1 MKKFM
6 SGFFS
11 FLFLSVVLNGGI
23 MATASAQDQNI
34 WNPMFDEIRMTR
46 KPNNQSVYQDVM
58 TFKFGNTWAPYPF
71 KVNLDNATIALFPK
85 IKGPNDPTGTLE
97 WDQDWKGEIWTADRS
112 VPEVNANLIF
122 TFDKN
127 TETIIIPR
135 DRIYDTTQLIVRLK
149 GLMPDGSEI
158 LYDQFF
164 LSLSTDPG
172 ETGGVVE
179 GGGQIPPDPTI
190 VIQVPCYVSSLAPYS
205 SLVESS
211 GGMIDF
217 LVNTS
222 LDSCSWNPTTTS
234 DFIMV
239 PENNFTGSKTVS
251 LTVMENTSTEPR
263 VGSVNI
269 DGYEF
274 TIFQKGVPVEIPEI
288 PDYGYSTTINP
299 ANIIVGTNESTGS
312 FEVVVGKEDAE
323 WNVVGDGFL
332 IVEGPTTRTGNSIVN
347 YRIPENTSQEGR
359 VGTITAAGGKFFV
372 YQRGI
377 VVVPEIPDYGY
388 STTINPST
396 IIIDPE
402 EVTGSFD
409 VVVGN
414 PNTQW
419 NIEVDDFMV
428 VEGPTVRTGNSTVN
442 YRILQNTSF
451 EGRVGSITAAG
462 GRFFVYQRGLVQPP
476 IELSKFITQFTPEYF
491 ARSYQ
496 GSSGADSF
504 SVKTNKQDCLWSATV
519 NTFGSEPWVTLTNS
533 QGNGDGVVTYTVSKN
548 PNFTPRFAEI
558 KVTTSD
564 GHYRV
569 FPIVQ
574 EATPLPYVVEWGRR
588 FTGPTLDD
596 FSINVS
602 SYTMVSSEGQSVRI
616 GLKVANADDM
626 TWQLWASPW
635 EDNGEIVSR
644 EMVATGV
651 GNSWDNVPYEDA
663 ITLTIPPLNDTY
675 TPRVFKLS
683 LVFIPTTGEP
693 ITTKREYHI
702 IQRGQRE
709 VITETVEVVTEVP
722 AKFIKNIIPPFT
734 VVQGV
739 GGDFQFEVEP
749 SVGDCSWQAT
759 TDVDWVGFIVP
770 QPVGGL
776 IPPLDLLP
784 KSRSMVGRNNLAFRV
799 QENNTSDVRICV
811 IPMSVWPNG
820 FTGGFEETGAFV
832 NAYHT
837 IIQVPKPGAIRLIID
852 GKVDVIPTSNIPFNV
867 NVTYE
872 PTETNP

>member
-1 MKKFM
+1 M

-476 IELSKFITQFTPEYF
+476 IELSKFITQFTPEYS

-548 PNFTPRFAEI
+548 PNFTTRFAEI

-574 EATPLPYVVEWGRR
+574 EATPLPYVIEWGRR
-588 FTGPTLDD
+588 FQGPTLDD

-602 SYTMVSSEGQSVRI
+602 SYTMVSSEGQGVRI

-749 SVGDCSWQAT
+749 SVSDCAWQAT

>member
-164 LSLSTDPG
+164 LSLSTDPS

-323 WNVVGDGFL
+323 WNIVSDGFL
-332 IVEGPTTRTGNSIVN
+332 VIEGPTTRTGNSTVN

-372 YQRGI
+372 YQRG
-377 VVVPEIPDYGY
+377 VVP
-388 STTINPST
+388 
-396 IIIDPE
+396 
-402 EVTGSFD
+402 
-409 VVVGN
+409 
-414 PNTQW
+414 
-419 NIEVDDFMV
+419 
-428 VEGPTVRTGNSTVN
+428 
-442 YRILQNTSF
+442 
-451 EGRVGSITAAG
+451 
-462 GRFFVYQRGLVQPP
+462 PP
-476 IELSKFITQFTPEYF
+476 VELSKFITQFTPEYS

-496 GSSGADSF
+496 ASSGADSF

-548 PNFTPRFAEI
+548 PNFTSRFAEI

-574 EATPLPYVVEWGRR
+574 EATPLPYVIEWGRR
-588 FTGPTLDD
+588 FSGPTLDD

-602 SYTMVSSEGQSVRI
+602 SYTMVSSEGQGVRI

-749 SVGDCSWQAT
+749 SVSDCAWQAT

-770 QPVGGL
+770 QPVGVL
-776 IPPLDLLP
+776 IPQAPLLP

-820 FTGGFEETGAFV
+820 FTGSFEEAGAFV

-867 NVTYE
+867 NVTYQ
-872 PTETNP
+872 PTPNP